1 MKRNVKF
8 LGAILGLGLAFGSA
22 NAQEEQSVLKDDAGS
37 FFNGK
42 DVLTIRQGET
52 KKLYRPI
59 CVVSEQDAKTK
70 QNVKYADTD
79 QEDVLKIMGAD
90 LDLFIK
96 VMETT
101 HGKPQQIITPNDTIF
116 IQADSI
122 RIMNIKSEI
131 VDTPKFVDGV
141 VVKIFKGQFQTSL
154 SRSWGPKEREERM
167 GELITEFFDLL
178 GPEIEDLSEAM
189 EMNRDIKK
197 NRRRTLSTG
206 LVWGYGYLN
215 YASGNPFTVP
225 ASSSSYGLK
234 WSNKWDI
241 MFRFTFC
248 PDNVVS
254 LTTGLGYQSNVF
266 RFDNGISLLP
276 FPTEGIPADRSNAE
290 CKLVARYVTVP
301 LIIDFRL
308 AKNIKLHIGA
318 IGGLNYRNSHTG
330 FKCSYT
336 KDGITTEQSTG
347 SSFNKFNTFKADAFA
362 GIELSGWTFYVNHSL
377 TNMFSN
383 SYEKDLKPFSFGIML
398 GL

>member
-1 MKRNVKF
+1 MKRKVKF

-42 DVLTIRQGET
+42 DVLSIRQGET

-70 QNVKYADTD
+70 PNVKYTDTD
-79 QEDVLKIMGAD
+79 QEDVLKVMGAE
-90 LDLFIK
+90 LDLFTQI
-96 VMETT
+96 MEKTE
-101 HGKPQQIITPNDTIF
+101 GKLQQIITPKDTIF

-122 RIMNIKSEI
+122 RIMNVKSEI
-131 VDTPKFVDGV
+131 VDSPKFVDGV
-141 VVKIFKGQFQTSL
+141 VVKIFKGQLQTDL
-154 SRSWGPKEREERM
+154 SRSWTTTGREERM
-167 GELITEFFDLL
+167 SELITEFFDLL
-178 GPEIEDLSEAM
+178 APEIDDWSEAM
-189 EMNRDIKK
+189 EMNRDLKK
-197 NRRRTLSTG
+197 SKKRTLSTG

-225 ASSSSYGLK
+225 ASSSSYNLK

-254 LTTGLGYQSNVF
+254 LTTGVGYQSNVF
-266 RFDNGISLLP
+266 RFENGISLYP
-276 FPTEGIPADRSNAE
+276 FGSEGEPSGISNDE
-290 CKLVARYVTVP
+290 CKLVARYITVP
-301 LIIDFRL
+301 LILDFRL

-347 SSFNKFNTFKADAFA
+347 SSFNEFNTFKADAFA

>member
-59 CVVSEQDAKTK
+59 CVVSEQDAQTK

-122 RIMNIKSEI
+122 RIMNVKSEI

-154 SRSWGPKEREERM
+154 SRSWSSREREERM
-167 GELITEFFDLL
+167 TELITEFFDLL
-178 GPEIEDLSEAM
+178 GPEI
-189 EMNRDIKK
+189 NIDINTKENK
-197 NRRRTLSTG
+197 RRTLSTG

-225 ASSSSYGLK
+225 ASSSPFSLK

-254 LTTGLGYQSNVF
+254 LTTGVGYQSNVF
-266 RFDNGISLLP
+266 RFDNGISL
-276 FPTEGIPADRSNAE
+276 FPGSSEDNAE

-330 FKCSYT
+330 FKYSYT

-347 SSFNKFNTFKADAFA
+347 SSFNEFNTFKADAFA

-383 SYEKDLKPFSFGIML
+383 SYDKDLKPFSFGIML

>member
-1 MKRNVKF
+1 MSD
-8 LGAILGLGLAFGSA
+8 AINESIKT
-22 NAQEEQSVLKDDAGS
+22 EES
-37 FFNGK
+37 
-42 DVLTIRQGET
+42 
-52 KKLYRPI
+52 KK
-59 CVVSEQDAKTK
+59 
-70 QNVKYADTD
+70 
-79 QEDVLKIMGAD
+79 
-90 LDLFIK
+90 
-96 VMETT
+96 
-101 HGKPQQIITPNDTIF
+101 
-116 IQADSI
+116 
-122 RIMNIKSEI
+122 
-131 VDTPKFVDGV
+131 
-141 VVKIFKGQFQTSL
+141 
-154 SRSWGPKEREERM
+154 
-167 GELITEFFDLL
+167 
-178 GPEIEDLSEAM
+178 
-189 EMNRDIKK
+189 
-197 NRRRTLSTG
+197 RTLSTG

-225 ASSSSYGLK
+225 ASSSSDGLK

-254 LTTGLGYQSNVF
+254 LTTGVGYQSNVF
-266 RFDNGISLLP
+266 RFENDIPLVPSGI
-276 FPTEGIPADRSNAE
+276 SNAE
-290 CKLVARYVTVP
+290 CKLVARYITVP
-301 LIIDFRL
+301 LILDFRL

-347 SSFNKFNTFKADAFA
+347 SSFNEFNTFKADAFA

>member
-70 QNVKYADTD
+70 QYVKYADTD

-154 SRSWGPKEREERM
+154 SRSLGPKERE
-167 GELITEFFDLL
+167 
-178 GPEIEDLSEAM
+178 
-189 EMNRDIKK
+189 
-197 NRRRTLSTG
+197 
-206 LVWGYGYLN
+206 
-215 YASGNPFTVP
+215 
-225 ASSSSYGLK
+225 
-234 WSNKWDI
+234 
-241 MFRFTFC
+241 
-248 PDNVVS
+248 
-254 LTTGLGYQSNVF
+254 
-266 RFDNGISLLP
+266 
-276 FPTEGIPADRSNAE
+276 
-290 CKLVARYVTVP
+290 
-301 LIIDFRL
+301 
-308 AKNIKLHIGA
+308 
-318 IGGLNYRNSHTG
+318 
-330 FKCSYT
+330 
-336 KDGITTEQSTG
+336 
-347 SSFNKFNTFKADAFA
+347 
-362 GIELSGWTFYVNHSL
+362 
-377 TNMFSN
+377 
-383 SYEKDLKPFSFGIML
+383 
-398 GL
+398 

>member
-42 DVLTIRQGET
+42 DVLSIRQGET
-52 KKLYRPI
+52 KKLYRAI

-70 QNVKYADTD
+70 PNVKYADTD
-79 QEDVLKIMGAD
+79 QEELSILIGTD
-90 LDLFIK
+90 LDLLRRK
-96 VMETT
+96 MMKSDE
-101 HGKPQQIITPNDTIF
+101 KQQPFTNPKDTLF

-122 RIMNIKSEI
+122 KIARVQSEMSEVGKEI
-131 VDTPKFVDGV
+131 NGV
-141 VVKIFKGQFQTSL
+141 SVQIFKGQNQTNI
-154 SRSWGPKEREERM
+154 SRVGFPKSKEERM
-167 GELITEFFDLL
+167 GELIIEFGDLL
-178 GPEIEDLSEAM
+178 SPEIKELSDAINES
-189 EMNRDIKK
+189 IKTEESK
-197 NRRRTLSTG
+197 KRTLSTG

-225 ASSSSYGLK
+225 ASSSSYDLK

-254 LTTGLGYQSNVF
+254 LTTGVGYQSNVF
-266 RFDNGISLLP
+266 RFENGISLYP
-276 FPTEGIPADRSNAE
+276 FGSEGVPSGISNSE
-290 CKLVARYVTVP
+290 CKLVARYITVP
-301 LIIDFRL
+301 LILDFRL

-347 SSFNKFNTFKADAFA
+347 SSFNEFNTFKADAFA

>member
-1 MKRNVKF
+1 MKRKIKF

-42 DVLTIRQGET
+42 DVLSIRQGET

-70 QNVKYADTD
+70 PNVKYADTD
-79 QEDVLKIMGAD
+79 QEDVLKVMGAE
-90 LDLFIK
+90 LDLFTQI
-96 VMETT
+96 MEKTE
-101 HGKPQQIITPNDTIF
+101 GKLQQIITPKDTIF

-122 RIMNIKSEI
+122 RIMNVKSEI
-131 VDTPKFVDGV
+131 VDSPKFVDGV

-178 GPEIEDLSEAM
+178 SPEIKELSDAINES
-189 EMNRDIKK
+189 IKTEESK
-197 NRRRTLSTG
+197 KRTLSTG

-225 ASSSSYGLK
+225 ASSSSDGLK

-254 LTTGLGYQSNVF
+254 LTTGVGYQSNVF
-266 RFDNGISLLP
+266 RFENDIPLVPSGI
-276 FPTEGIPADRSNAE
+276 SNAE
-290 CKLVARYVTVP
+290 CKLVARYITVP
-301 LIIDFRL
+301 LILDFRL

-347 SSFNKFNTFKADAFA
+347 SSFNEFNTFKADAFA
-362 GIELSGWTFYVNHSL
+362 GIELGGWTFYVNHSL

>member
-1 MKRNVKF
+1 MKRKIKF

-42 DVLTIRQGET
+42 DVLSIRQGET

-70 QNVKYADTD
+70 PNVKYADTD
-79 QEDVLKIMGAD
+79 QEDVLKVIGAE
-90 LDLFIK
+90 LDLFTQI
-96 VMETT
+96 MEKTE
-101 HGKPQQIITPNDTIF
+101 GKLQQIITPKDTIF

-122 RIMNIKSEI
+122 RIMNVKSEI
-131 VDTPKFVDGV
+131 VDSPKFVDGV
-141 VVKIFKGQFQTSL
+141 VVKIFKGQLQTDL
-154 SRSWGPKEREERM
+154 SRSWSTTGREERI
-167 GELITEFFDLL
+167 GELITELGDLL
-178 GPEIEDLSEAM
+178 SPEIKELSDAI
-189 EMNRDIKK
+189 NKSIKTEESQK
-197 NRRRTLSTG
+197 RTLSTG

-225 ASSSSYGLK
+225 ASSSSDGLK

-254 LTTGLGYQSNVF
+254 LTTGVGYQSNVF
-266 RFDNGISLLP
+266 RFENDISLVP
-276 FPTEGIPADRSNAE
+276 SGISNAE
-290 CKLVARYVTVP
+290 CKLVARYITVP
-301 LIIDFRL
+301 LILDFRL

-347 SSFNKFNTFKADAFA
+347 SSFNEFNTFKADAFA
-362 GIELSGWTFYVNHSL
+362 GIELGGWTFYVNHSL

>member
-1 MKRNVKF
+1 MKRKIKF

-42 DVLTIRQGET
+42 DVLSIRQGET

-70 QNVKYADTD
+70 PNVKYADTD
-79 QEDVLKIMGAD
+79 QEDVLKVMGAE
-90 LDLFIK
+90 LDLFTQI
-96 VMETT
+96 MEKTE
-101 HGKPQQIITPNDTIF
+101 GKLQQIITPKDTIF

-122 RIMNIKSEI
+122 RIMNVKSEI
-131 VDTPKFVDGV
+131 VDSPKFVDGV
-141 VVKIFKGQFQTSL
+141 VVKIFKGQLQTDL
-154 SRSWGPKEREERM
+154 SRSWSTTGREERM

-178 GPEIEDLSEAM
+178 SPEIKELSDAINES
-189 EMNRDIKK
+189 IKTEESK
-197 NRRRTLSTG
+197 KRTLSTG

-215 YASGNPFTVP
+215 YASVNPFTVP
-225 ASSSSYGLK
+225 ASSSPYSLK

-254 LTTGLGYQSNVF
+254 LTTGVGYQSNVF
-266 RFDNGISLLP
+266 RFENDIPLVPSGI
-276 FPTEGIPADRSNAE
+276 SNAE
-290 CKLVARYVTVP
+290 CKLVARYITVP
-301 LIIDFRL
+301 LILDFRL

-347 SSFNKFNTFKADAFA
+347 SSFNEFNTFKADAFA

>member
-42 DVLTIRQGET
+42 DVLSIRQGET

-70 QNVKYADTD
+70 PNVKYADTD
-79 QEDVLKIMGAD
+79 QGDVLKVMGAE
-90 LDLFIK
+90 LDSFTKI
-96 VMETT
+96 MEKTE
-101 HGKPQQIITPNDTIF
+101 GKLQQIITPNDTIF

-122 RIMNIKSEI
+122 RIMNVKSEI
-131 VDTPKFVDGV
+131 VDSPKFVDGV

-154 SRSWGPKEREERM
+154 SRSWGPKEREERI
-167 GELITEFFDLL
+167 GELITELGDLL
-178 GPEIEDLSEAM
+178 SPEIKELSDAINES
-189 EMNRDIKK
+189 IKTEESK
-197 NRRRTLSTG
+197 KRTLSTG

-225 ASSSSYGLK
+225 ASSSSDGLK

-254 LTTGLGYQSNVF
+254 LTTGVGYQSNVF
-266 RFDNGISLLP
+266 RFENGISIFP
-276 FPTEGIPADRSNAE
+276 FGSEGEPSDISNAE
-290 CKLVARYVTVP
+290 CKLVARYITVP
-301 LIIDFRL
+301 LILDFRL

-347 SSFNKFNTFKADAFA
+347 SSFNEFNTFKADAFA

>member
-42 DVLTIRQGET
+42 DVLSIRQGET

-70 QNVKYADTD
+70 PNVKYADTD
-79 QEDVLKIMGAD
+79 QEDVLKVMGAE
-90 LDLFIK
+90 LDLFTQI
-96 VMETT
+96 MEKTE
-101 HGKPQQIITPNDTIF
+101 GKLQQIITPKDTIF

-122 RIMNIKSEI
+122 RIMNVKSEI
-131 VDTPKFVDGV
+131 VDSPKFVDGV

-178 GPEIEDLSEAM
+178 SPEIKELSDAINES
-189 EMNRDIKK
+189 IKTEESK
-197 NRRRTLSTG
+197 KRTLSTG

-225 ASSSSYGLK
+225 ASSSSDGLK

-254 LTTGLGYQSNVF
+254 LTTGVGYQSNVF
-266 RFDNGISLLP
+266 RFENDIPLVPSGI
-276 FPTEGIPADRSNAE
+276 SNAE
-290 CKLVARYVTVP
+290 CKLVARYITVP
-301 LIIDFRL
+301 LILDFRL

-347 SSFNKFNTFKADAFA
+347 SSFNEFNTFKADAFA
-362 GIELSGWTFYVNHSL
+362 GIELGGWTFYVNHSL

>member
-59 CVVSEQDAKTK
+59 CVVSEEDAKTK

-178 GPEIEDLSEAM
+178 GPEI
-189 EMNRDIKK
+189 NIDINTKESKK
-197 NRRRTLSTG
+197 RTLSTG

-225 ASSSSYGLK
+225 ASSSPHSLK

-254 LTTGLGYQSNVF
+254 LTTGVGYQSNVF
-266 RFDNGISLLP
+266 RFDNGISF
-276 FPTEGIPADRSNAE
+276 FPGSTEGNAE

-347 SSFNKFNTFKADAFA
+347 SSFNEFNTFKAYAFA

>member
-122 RIMNIKSEI
+122 RIMNVKSEI

-154 SRSWGPKEREERM
+154 SRSWSSREREERM
-167 GELITEFFDLL
+167 TELITEFVDLL
-178 GPEIEDLSEAM
+178 GPEI
-189 EMNRDIKK
+189 NIDINTKESKK
-197 NRRRTLSTG
+197 RTLSTG

-225 ASSSSYGLK
+225 ASSSPYSLK

-266 RFDNGISLLP
+266 RFDNGISIFP
-276 FPTEGIPADRSNAE
+276 FGSEDEPSGIISNAE

-336 KDGITTEQSTG
+336 KDGIPTEQNTG
-347 SSFNKFNTFKADAFA
+347 SSFNEFNTFKADAFA

-383 SYEKDLKPFSFGIML
+383 SYDKDLKPFSFGIML

>member
-1 MKRNVKF
+1 MMKRNVKF

-42 DVLTIRQGET
+42 DVFTIRQGET

-70 QNVKYADTD
+70 QYVKYADTD

-154 SRSWGPKEREERM
+154 SRSWSSREREERM
-167 GELITEFFDLL
+167 TELITEFVDLL
-178 GPEIEDLSEAM
+178 GPEI
-189 EMNRDIKK
+189 NIDINTKESKK
-197 NRRRTLSTG
+197 RTLSTG

-225 ASSSSYGLK
+225 ASSSRYSLK

-254 LTTGLGYQSNVF
+254 LTSGLGYQSNVF
-266 RFDNGISLLP
+266 RFDNGISRFP
-276 FPTEGIPADRSNAE
+276 FGSEDVPADRNNAE

-301 LIIDFRL
+301 LILDFRL

-347 SSFNKFNTFKADAFA
+347 SSFNEFNTFKADAFA

-383 SYEKDLKPFSFGIML
+383 SYDKDLKPFSFGIML

>member
-1 MKRNVKF
+1 MKRKIKF

-42 DVLTIRQGET
+42 DVLSIRQGET

-70 QNVKYADTD
+70 PNVKYADTD
-79 QEDVLKIMGAD
+79 QEDVLKVIGAE
-90 LDLFIK
+90 LDLFTQI
-96 VMETT
+96 MEKTE
-101 HGKPQQIITPNDTIF
+101 GKLQQIITPKDTIF

-122 RIMNIKSEI
+122 RIMNVKSEI
-131 VDTPKFVDGV
+131 VDSPKFVDGV
-141 VVKIFKGQFQTSL
+141 VVKIFKGQLQTDL
-154 SRSWGPKEREERM
+154 SRSWSTTGREERI
-167 GELITEFFDLL
+167 GELITELGDLL
-178 GPEIEDLSEAM
+178 SPEIKELSDAI
-189 EMNRDIKK
+189 NKSIKTEESK
-197 NRRRTLSTG
+197 KRTLSTG

-225 ASSSSYGLK
+225 ASSSSDGLK

-266 RFDNGISLLP
+266 RFENGISLFP
-276 FPTEGIPADRSNAE
+276 FGSEDEPSDINNDE
-290 CKLVARYVTVP
+290 CKLVARYITVP
-301 LIIDFRL
+301 LILDFRL

-347 SSFNKFNTFKADAFA
+347 SSFNEFNTFKADAFA

>member
-42 DVLTIRQGET
+42 DVLSIRQGET

-70 QNVKYADTD
+70 PNVKYADTD
-79 QEDVLKIMGAD
+79 QEDVLKVMGAE
-90 LDLFIK
+90 LDLFTQI
-96 VMETT
+96 MEKTE
-101 HGKPQQIITPNDTIF
+101 GKLQQIITPKDTIF

-122 RIMNIKSEI
+122 RIMNVKSEI
-131 VDTPKFVDGV
+131 VDSPKFVDGV
-141 VVKIFKGQFQTSL
+141 VVKIFKGQLQTDL
-154 SRSWGPKEREERM
+154 SRSWSTTGREERI
-167 GELITEFFDLL
+167 GELITELGDLL
-178 GPEIEDLSEAM
+178 SPEIKELSDAINES
-189 EMNRDIKK
+189 IKTEESQK
-197 NRRRTLSTG
+197 RTLSTG

-225 ASSSSYGLK
+225 ASSSSDGLK

-254 LTTGLGYQSNVF
+254 LTTGVGYQSNVF
-266 RFDNGISLLP
+266 RFENGISRFP
-276 FPTEGIPADRSNAE
+276 FGSEGEPSDISNAE
-290 CKLVARYVTVP
+290 CKLVARYITVP
-301 LIIDFRL
+301 LILDFRL

-347 SSFNKFNTFKADAFA
+347 SSFNEFNTFKADAFA

>member
-1 MKRNVKF
+1 MKRKIKF

-42 DVLTIRQGET
+42 DVLSIRQGET

-70 QNVKYADTD
+70 PNVKYADTD
-79 QEDVLKIMGAD
+79 QEDVLKVMGAE
-90 LDLFIK
+90 LDLFTQI
-96 VMETT
+96 MEKTE
-101 HGKPQQIITPNDTIF
+101 GKLQQIITPKDTIF

-122 RIMNIKSEI
+122 RIMNVKSEI
-131 VDTPKFVDGV
+131 VDSPKFVDGV
-141 VVKIFKGQFQTSL
+141 VVKIFKGQLQTDL
-154 SRSWGPKEREERM
+154 SRSWSTTGREERM

-178 GPEIEDLSEAM
+178 SPEIKELSDAINES
-189 EMNRDIKK
+189 IKTEESK
-197 NRRRTLSTG
+197 KRTLSTG

-225 ASSSSYGLK
+225 ASSSSDGLK

-254 LTTGLGYQSNVF
+254 LTTGVGYQSNVF
-266 RFDNGISLLP
+266 RFENDIPLVPSGI
-276 FPTEGIPADRSNAE
+276 SNAE
-290 CKLVARYVTVP
+290 CKLVARYITVP
-301 LIIDFRL
+301 LILDFRL

-347 SSFNKFNTFKADAFA
+347 SSFNEFNTFKADAFA
-362 GIELSGWTFYVNHSL
+362 GIELGGWTFYVNHSL

>member
-1 MKRNVKF
+1 MKRKVKF

-42 DVLTIRQGET
+42 DVLSIRQGET

-70 QNVKYADTD
+70 PNVKYADTD
-79 QEDVLKIMGAD
+79 QEDVLKVMGAE
-90 LDLFIK
+90 LDLFTQI
-96 VMETT
+96 MEKTE
-101 HGKPQQIITPNDTIF
+101 GKLQQIITPKDTIF

-122 RIMNIKSEI
+122 RIMNVKSEI
-131 VDTPKFVDGV
+131 VDSPKFVDGV
-141 VVKIFKGQFQTSL
+141 VVKIFKGQLQTDL
-154 SRSWGPKEREERM
+154 SRSWSTTGREERM

-178 GPEIEDLSEAM
+178 SPEIKELSDAINES
-189 EMNRDIKK
+189 IKTEESK
-197 NRRRTLSTG
+197 KRTLSTG

-225 ASSSSYGLK
+225 ASSSSDGLK

-254 LTTGLGYQSNVF
+254 LTTGVGYQSNVF
-266 RFDNGISLLP
+266 RFENDIFLVPSGI
-276 FPTEGIPADRSNAE
+276 SNAE
-290 CKLVARYVTVP
+290 CKLVARYITVP
-301 LIIDFRL
+301 LILDFRL

-347 SSFNKFNTFKADAFA
+347 SSFNEFNTFKADAFA